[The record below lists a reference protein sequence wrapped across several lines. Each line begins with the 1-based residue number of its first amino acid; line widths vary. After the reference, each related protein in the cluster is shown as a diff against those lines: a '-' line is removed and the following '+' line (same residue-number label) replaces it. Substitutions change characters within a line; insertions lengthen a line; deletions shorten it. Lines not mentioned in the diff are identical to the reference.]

1 MNKTFTRKLI
11 AAIMV
16 FMMLF
21 SHSAFTM
28 EAIATSGDFKVISV
42 GLFSTDVIKYSVYPD
57 GGTEKDD
64 EIISDVNDHAFLTI
78 DLNPKVDGYLR
89 DGTIRAVDLEGNE
102 LGFRIVNV
110 TAISETKTE
119 TAVNVAET
127 EEDVTRIDVEEMVD
141 VQETPVTVTEEPEP
155 EPEKT
160 VEEPTVVVPEKVE
173 NTVKNETVN
182 SVTEN
187 TVTNSVSNS
196 VSNTITNT
204 VKTDNTVNETP
215 KSTLQLETQG
225 RKLTLETEQV
235 VTSDVSQSF
244 GILDENKNFEPTE
257 GSLVA
262 QNEVVEDEEPEV
274 VAPNTEVEEGGLVD
288 EEKLIESKSEQES
301 IKDLSLTADVKV
313 VSDNEI
319 SLKNVISNTTLTVE
333 IEFVQN
339 GQMFTRDAYKEI
351 AFQLSGTFIN
361 EDLKEVEV
369 GKEESLKIGWTQN
382 QDIELTSEY
391 TKVSPFEIG
400 EELGT
405 IVESTVKV
413 KRDAKENY
421 LPVIKSTINVDIPE
435 FKGKL
440 PTDVTVYASKLL
452 LTRGEDI
459 GSVRFDITNWSV
471 DGNKLT
477 INVDNDIDGLH
488 AVGNGEDEYVIVY
501 RYEDYT
507 EDITSR
513 LGQNVTA
520 TVVQLNA
527 KENSTYIKN
536 VSQEQ
541 EIKIDVNELVTYS
554 VNSSED
560 KIEKA
565 KIYANYNNEQA
576 IYDTEYT
583 TEVNVNV
590 LTSDLLKELKIQ
602 DYKEYYKDA
611 NGNSFR
617 AEGIIY
623 KTIKFNYSDL
633 KNILSNGGGIEIYN
647 QDGVLLYTLVND
659 LVNDEEDAIVNVNS
673 LGGCYIIAKG
683 IATNGRINFEITKAI
698 MKCNYEKAAFKNF
711 TQMES
716 VINAEIKYEGIEDAV
731 KLESKKT
738 SKLFEES
745 YTKANIVLNRP
756 TLTTLQENE
765 DVEIKIELNND
776 KENSDLYVNPV
787 FELVFPKYVQEVNVE
802 SINLLFNNGLTI
814 GNVETYSED
823 GYVKLRVSL
832 NGAQT
837 TFSDSKLSNGTNL
850 LLNLNIKLDE
860 YTPAK
865 EDQIKLFYY
874 NEGAA
879 NYQAQTKWKLN
890 KVVPTGL
897 LKTTNGFDVALIKYQ
912 APSGLV
918 AINGIINYDGQN
930 SELTSVKKG
939 KVTAE
944 VEIGEDSRIATME
957 LLALNNTENECSD
970 VILLGRI
977 PFIGNKTVITEEDL
991 ETTVN
996 AVMLEEIDE
1005 NVQNPNT
1012 SDIYYSTNGNA
1023 SKDLDDPSNGWTKYP
1038 TNFNEVRS
1046 YIIVVKGNLTPGAV
1060 QRYTYNFEIPE
1071 NLAYDTSIAGSF
1083 GAYYTDVTEVGEMEQ
1098 TSQADTVAITTKEA
1112 PKVTATLFVKEGE
1125 GTEVKEADYVTYVAM
1140 VENQGGIDAEG
1151 TTVTIN
1157 KPTNGKFV
1165 VYYEQGDSNYNCGY
1179 KDVQDK
1185 QLVLDFGTVKAGE
1198 SLTKEFIIRVSEK
1211 TPKEKDP
1218 YLRIKGNLKVENLKV
1233 NVDSNT
1239 IENPIIDGYIS
1250 ANCIISLSEF
1260 RVKREIRYH
1269 YSITNI
1275 AENMEGEFIFEAQL
1289 PEEMKYKSLYGINES
1304 EYESVEYDET
1314 NNKVT
1319 INLGIFKKDEV
1330 KSFSLIVVP
1339 IKGTTAGKTVSV
1351 DSVVKVNNIEKR
1363 IMSIAK
1369 PINGG
1374 ILEAELVQQ
1383 PSSNTVLEQEEV
1395 SYMLKVKNTGTKQLS
1410 NILVK
1415 LEASP
1420 NYENVKM
1427 TQLYGDNNNFSLI
1440 NSNHE
1445 CAIYIPLIEKN
1456 VEYNI
1461 EIKGKAAKLDG
1472 QEKTIENHIVISLD
1486 NEIQAELNTNTIY
1499 IKVNPNKVE
1508 EKPINLG
1515 TTYTQTTEKSS
1526 QSSSAQPSA
1535 NNNQSSQSA
1544 NTNTNK
1550 NKNANTNTNTNT
1562 NANNTENV
1570 QTYSISGTAWLDDN
1584 RDGIRDGKEKE
1595 LSGIEVQLLSGR
1607 TMIKVTTTDKSGNY
1621 TFTGVPNGKYTIIF
1635 NYDGDKYTTTKYN
1648 KENVDSAFTSNVIE
1662 SKSGKALTD
1671 EIKVEGGSVGN
1682 INLGLQYKDIFDLS
1696 ISKVA
1701 TKGSITY
1708 GSKTEDYKFDDLQL
1722 AKLEIQSK
1730 KLKGSVVELTYK
1742 IIVENNGNVD
1752 GFAGKI
1758 EDYLPDEMKF
1768 NPEKNPGWNLG
1779 SDGVLYNETLKDDII
1794 KVGEKK
1800 ELKLV
1805 LTKEMTEENTGVS
1818 CNKVKISEAN
1828 NEKGLSD
1835 INENNVNTQE
1845 TLILIKTGYAP
1856 QITAVLFFILL
1867 AATVVGVKYK
1877 EKIANI
1883 FGKKVIR

>member
-16 FMMLF
+16 FMILF

-28 EAIATSGDFKVISV
+28 EAIASSGDFKVISV

-57 GGTEKDD
+57 GGKEKDD
-64 EIISDVNDHAFLTI
+64 EIISDVNNHALLTI

-102 LGFRIVNV
+102 LGFKIVNV
-110 TAISETKTE
+110 TAVSETKTE

-127 EEDVTRIDVEEMVD
+127 EEDVTRIDVEEMLD
-141 VQETPVTVTEEPEP
+141 VQETPAVVTEEEP
-155 EPEKT
+155 SET

-173 NTVKNETVN
+173 NAVN
-182 SVTEN
+182 TVTEN
-187 TVTNSVSNS
+187 TV
-196 VSNTITNT
+196 NT
-204 VKTDNTVNETP
+204 VTENTVNTVNQEVVNSVNENTVSNETTN
-215 KSTLQLETQG
+215 STLKLETQG
-225 RKLTLETEQV
+225 RKLTLETEQT
-235 VTSDVSQSF
+235 VTSGGSASF
-244 GILDENKNFEPTE
+244 GVLDEGKNFEPTE
-257 GSLVA
+257 ASLIA
-262 QNEVVEDEEPEV
+262 QNEVVEEEEPAV
-274 VAPNTEVEEGGLVD
+274 VAPNTEIEEGGLVD

-301 IKDLSLTADVKV
+301 KKDLSLTADVKV
-313 VSDNEI
+313 ISDNEI
-319 SLKNVISNTTLTVE
+319 SIKNVISNTKLTVE
-333 IEFVQN
+333 IEYVQRE
-339 GQMFTRDAYKEI
+339 QMTTRDAFKDV

-369 GKEESLKIGWTQN
+369 GKEETLKIGWIQN
-382 QDIELTSEY
+382 KDIELSSEY

-400 EELGT
+400 EKLGT

-413 KRDAKENY
+413 KRESKGNY
-421 LPVIKSTINVDIPE
+421 LPIVSSTINVDIPE

-459 GSVRFDITNWSV
+459 GSVRFDITNWKV

-477 INVDNDIDGLH
+477 IQVDNDIDGLH
-488 AVGNGEDEYVIVY
+488 KVGNGEDEYVIVY

-520 TVVQLNA
+520 TLVQLNA

-541 EIKIDVNELVTYS
+541 EIKIDANELVTYS
-554 VNSSED
+554 VNSSEE

-565 KIYANYNNEQA
+565 KIYANYNNDQA

-602 DYKEYYKDA
+602 DYKEYYKDV
-611 NGNSFR
+611 NGNLFR

-623 KTIKFNYSDL
+623 KRIKFNYSDL

-647 QDGVLLYTLVND
+647 QDGVLLYTLVSD
-659 LVNDEEDAIVNVNS
+659 LVNDEEDAIVEVNS
-673 LGGCYIIAKG
+673 LGGCYIVAKG

-716 VINAEIKYEGIEDAV
+716 VINAEIKYEGIEEAV

-738 SKLFEES
+738 SKLFDES
-745 YTKANIVLNRP
+745 YTKANLVINKP
-756 TLTTLQENE
+756 TLTTLQTNE
-765 DVEIKIELNND
+765 DVEVKIELNND

-787 FELVFPKYVQEVNVE
+787 FELVFPKYVQEVTVE

-814 GNVETYSED
+814 GNVERYTED
-823 GYVKLRVSL
+823 GLVKLRVAL

-850 LLNLNIKLDE
+850 LLNLNVKVDE

-879 NYQAQTKWKLN
+879 NYQAQTKWKLSRI
-890 KVVPTGL
+890 VPNGL

-944 VEIGEDSRIATME
+944 VGIGEDSRIATME

-977 PFIGNKTVITEEDL
+977 PYIGNKAVITGEDL

-996 AVMLEEIDE
+996 AVMLEELEE

-1023 SKDLDDPSNGWTKYP
+1023 NNDLDDPSNGWTKYP

-1046 YIIVVKGNLTPGAV
+1046 FIIVVKGNLLPGAV
-1060 QRYTYNFEIPE
+1060 QRYTYNFEIPA
-1071 NLAYDTSIAGSF
+1071 NLAYSTSIAGSF
-1083 GAYYTDVTEVGEMEQ
+1083 GAYYTDVTDVGEMEQ
-1098 TSQADTVAITTKEA
+1098 TSQADTVAITTKDA

-1125 GTEVKEADYVTYVAM
+1125 GTEVKEADYLTYVAM

-1151 TTVTIN
+1151 TTVTIK
-1157 KPTNGKFV
+1157 KPDNGKFL
-1165 VYYEQGDSNYNCGY
+1165 VYYEQGGADYFCQY
-1179 KDVQDK
+1179 KTIQDK
-1185 QLVLDFGTVKAGE
+1185 EKVIDFGTVKAGE
-1198 SLTKEFIIRVSEK
+1198 SKTQEFM
-1211 TPKEKDP
+1211 
-1218 YLRIKGNLKVENLKV
+1218 IKVDSNSKPDDTSNWNLKVDGTLKVSNLKI
-1233 NVDSNT
+1233 NT
-1239 IENPIIDGYIS
+1239 NTNSLVNPITEGFIDAS
-1250 ANCIISLSEF
+1250 CMLSLSEI
-1260 RVKREIRYH
+1260 RVRRIVRYNF
-1269 YSITNI
+1269 SIKNI
-1275 AENMEGEFIFEAQL
+1275 AENMEGDFIVETQI
-1289 PEEMKYKSLYGINES
+1289 PKEMKFFKLDSISEDKYKSFD
-1304 EYESVEYDET
+1304 YDEAT
-1314 NNKVT
+1314 NKVT
-1319 INLGIFKKDEV
+1319 MNLGNIV
-1330 KSFSLIVVP
+1330 KNGVRSYTLEIQAINATEENSM
-1339 IKGTTAGKTVSV
+1339 VSV
-1351 DSVVKVNNIEKR
+1351 DSIVRVNNVEKK
-1363 IMSIAK
+1363 ILSIAK
-1369 PINGG
+1369 PIYGG
-1374 ILEAELVQQ
+1374 LLEAELVQQ
-1383 PSSNTVLEQEEV
+1383 PSSNTVLEKEDV
-1395 SYMLKVKNTGTKQLS
+1395 AYVLKVKNIGTKSLS
-1410 NILVK
+1410 NVLVK
-1415 LEASP
+1415 LNASP
-1420 NYENVKM
+1420 NYENVRM
-1427 TQLYGDNNNFSLI
+1427 TQLDGDNSNFSLV
-1440 NSNHE
+1440 NDNHE
-1445 CAIYIPLIEKN
+1445 AAIYLPSIEKN
-1456 VEYNI
+1456 IAYNI
-1461 EIKGKAAKLDG
+1461 EIKGKAAELNG
-1472 QEKTIENHIVISLD
+1472 QEKTIENGISVLVD
-1486 NEIQAELNTNTIY
+1486 DEVQSELNTNTIY
-1499 IKVNPNKVE
+1499 IKANPNKQE

-1515 TTYTQTTEKSS
+1515 TTYNQSTEKKT
-1526 QSSSAQPSA
+1526 QNSATQA
-1535 NNNQSSQSA
+1535 NTNNNQTTQKP
-1544 NTNTNK
+1544 NTNTYS
-1550 NKNANTNTNTNT
+1550 NTNNTNNT
-1562 NANNTENV
+1562 DNNI
-1570 QTYSISGTAWLDDN
+1570 QTYSISGTAWLDANKDGV
-1584 RDGIRDGKEKE
+1584 RDGEEKE
-1595 LSGIEVQLLSGR
+1595 LSGVEVQLLSGR

-1621 TFTGVPNGKYTIIF
+1621 TFTGVPNGKYTVVF
-1635 NYDGDKYTTTKYN
+1635 NYDGEKYTTTKYN

-1662 SKSGKALTD
+1662 SKAGKALTD
-1671 EIKVEGGSVGN
+1671 EIKVEGGSVGY
-1682 INLGLQYKDIFDLS
+1682 INLGLQIKDTFDLA
-1696 ISKVA
+1696 ITKLATRGTITMGSKV
-1701 TKGSITY
+1701 
-1708 GSKTEDYKFDDLQL
+1708 EEYKFDDAQL

-1730 KLKGSVVELTYK
+1730 KIKGSVVELTYK
-1742 IIVENNGNVD
+1742 IVVENKGNID
-1752 GFAGKI
+1752 GFASKI
-1758 EDYLPDEMKF
+1758 EDYIPDEMKF
-1768 NPEKNPGWNLG
+1768 NPEQNPGWNLG
-1779 SDGVLYNETLKDDII
+1779 TDGILYNETLKDQII

-1805 LTKEMTEENTGVS
+1805 LTKEMNEENTGVS
-1818 CNKVKISEAN
+1818 SNKVKISELN

-1845 TLILIKTGYAP
+1845 TLILIKTGYTP
-1856 QITAVLFFILL
+1856 QIAAVLFFMLL

-1883 FGKKVIR
+1883 FSKKVIR